1 MDWTQNTH
9 KNIDEQLQY
18 DIDQLKN
25 GEKITEKNLNIVILV
40 FLFLIVCFLFVVL
53 FGLKSN

>member
-18 DIDQLKN
+18 DIDQLKK